1 MRGCL
6 SSADP
11 EEGAATNSTGSAR
24 EVRIFGLGRRRE
36 GRRHDTAVHAVG
48 SADAELAQIQTSV
61 GLQEM

>member
-11 EEGAATNSTGSAR
+11 EEGAAPNSTGSAR

-48 SADAELAQIQTSV
+48 LRERCE
-61 GLQEM
+61 GLFVLSRR